1 MAGNMDWLSH
11 NWGSV
16 LSAIGLAAT
25 VVGLAIVF
33 HQARKARSSA
43 EASKIAAQQTQLAIT
58 GTLTIV
64 DLGRAIAMVQRL
76 KQLHAEQ
83 KWEVSLELYQ
93 PLRAMLTNIQ
103 SRQTIEVSGILEA
116 ARQISIIEENIARAL
131 YKDREP
137 PESVQFLSVLNSIQM
152 TLEQMSSSPQLLSG
166 EER

>member
-1 MAGNMDWLSH
+1 MDWLSH

-103 SRQTIEVSGILEA
+103 SRQTIEVSDILEA

-131 YKDREP
+131 YQDR
-137 PESVQFLSVLNSIQM
+137 
-152 TLEQMSSSPQLLSG
+152 
-166 EER
+166 

>member
-43 EASKIAAQQTQLAIT
+43 EASKIAAQQTLLAIT

-103 SRQTIEVSGILEA
+103 SRQTIEVSDILEA

>member
-64 DLGRAIAMVQRL
+64 DLGRAIFLVQRL

-103 SRQTIEVSGILEA
+103 SRQTIEVSDILEA

-131 YKDREP
+131 YQEREP